1 MSQSKSPENKK
12 NTDQKGR
19 RPRTDAPRN
28 SRGPRRIDTFELRNW
43 LSELNLGIVPTV
55 HVNGPQHSSAVIT
68 VDFGSPIPSIRL
80 SSEQS
85 QELNSRLRRL
95 TKELYSRDDVN
106 VRVSSD
112 NQNGVYWS
120 SVS

>member
-1 MSQSKSPENKK
+1 MSQPKSPENKK
-12 NTDQKGR
+12 NSEQKGR
-19 RPRTDAPRN
+19 RPRTEGTRN

-43 LSELNLGIVPTV
+43 LSELNLGIVPNV

-80 SSEQS
+80 TSEQA
-85 QELNSRLRRL
+85 QELNARLRRL
-95 TKELYSRDDVN
+95 TKELYTRDDVN

>member
-1 MSQSKSPENKK
+1 MTVTKTPENKK
-12 NTDQKGR
+12 FSEQKPR
-19 RPRTDAPRN
+19 RNNGSNPRN
-28 SRGPRRIDTFELRNW
+28 SKSPRRIDTFELRNW
-43 LSELNLGIVPTV
+43 LSELNLGIVPAV
-55 HVNGPQHSSAVIT
+55 HVNGTQHSSAVIT

-80 SSEQS
+80 TSEQA

-95 TKELYSRDDVN
+95 TKELYTRDDVN

-112 NQNGVYWS
+112 NQNGVHWS